1 MMAAEVYELNAW
13 RHQLQQG
20 DKGPKRNL
28 TNLIL
33 HIRNLDGL
41 GIALRFNEMTQ
52 QAEWKGRPIEDPDFV
67 DIRLLIERA
76 GFQPTDRDV
85 RPAVDRVA
93 RENPFNPV
101 TSYLTGLAWDG
112 TDRLTRWMVKL
123 LGAPDTPFVRTISP
137 KVLISAVAR
146 AMDPGCQVDTM
157 LILEGEQ
164 GIRKSSAIAALFGR
178 DVTRESVSLFDSHQR
193 MVMNMMGA
201 WVVELAEF
209 VAIARSHNASVKGL
223 ISMRQDTVVL
233 PYAKSASTHPRRCVF
248 FGTINPESA
257 GYLTD
262 NTGNRRYWPVAVTK
276 IDLDGIAIRRDQL
289 WAEALHR
296 FREGERWWLEGD
308 ETNDAAEQ
316 QVDREEQD
324 AWVEPLAKKLD
335 EEAARKAGN
344 LVNLIT
350 TDEALTLLGIPHER
364 KDKKAQ
370 MRAAAALGDLGF
382 VRVKL
387 RPDGPPGGKKGKP
400 KWVWRR

>member
-1 MMAAEVYELNAW
+1 MMDNVFELNAW
-13 RHQLQQG
+13 KHQLQQG

-33 HIRNLDGL
+33 HLRNLDGL
-41 GIALRFNEMTQ
+41 GKMLRFNEMTQ
-52 QAEWKGRPIEDPDFV
+52 LAEWQGRPLEDPDFI

-76 GFQPTDRDV
+76 GFQPAERDV

-93 RENPFNPV
+93 RETPYNPV
-101 TSYLTGLAWDG
+101 ANYLTGLTWDG
-112 TDRLTRWMVKL
+112 TVRLDRWMVRL
-123 LGAPDTPFVRTISP
+123 LGAPDTAFVRTISP

-146 AMDPGCQVDTM
+146 ALQPGCQVDTM

-262 NTGNRRYWPVAVTK
+262 NTGNRRYWPVAVTR
-276 IDLDGIAIRRDQL
+276 IDLDGIAQRRDQL
-289 WAEALHR
+289 WAEALR
-296 FREGERWWLEGD
+296 LFRAGERWWLEGE
-308 ETNDAAEQ
+308 ETGHAAEQ

-324 AWVEPLAKKLD
+324 PWVEPLSKKL
-335 EEAARKAGN
+335 EEESARRNGG
-344 LVNLIT
+344 VVSIIT
-350 TDEALTLLGIPHER
+350 TDEALSLLGIPHER

-370 MRAAAALGDLGF
+370 MRAATALGDLGF
-382 VRVKL
+382 SRVKL
-387 RPDGPPGGKKGKP
+387 RPDGPPGRSKGKP
-400 KWVWRR
+400 KWVWKR

>member
-1 MMAAEVYELNAW
+1 MMAEVYELNAW
-13 RHQLQQG
+13 KQTLQQG
-20 DKGPKRNL
+20 ERGPKRNL

-33 HIRNLDGL
+33 HLRNLDGL
-41 GIALRFNEMTQ
+41 GKTLRFNEMTQ
-52 QAEWKGRPIEDPDFV
+52 QAEWNGRPIEDPDFV

-76 GFQPTDRDV
+76 GFQPTERDV

-93 RENPFNPV
+93 RENTYNPV
-101 TSYLTGLAWDG
+101 IDYLTGLTWDG
-112 TDRLTRWMVKL
+112 TPRLDRWMIRL
-123 LGAPDTPFVRTISP
+123 LGAPDTPFVRLISP

-146 AMDPGCQVDTM
+146 ALQPGCQVDTI
-157 LILEGEQ
+157 LVLEGEQ

-178 DVTRESVSLFDSHQR
+178 DYTRESVSLFDSHQR

-209 VAIARSHNASVKGL
+209 VAIARTHHASVKGL

-233 PYAKSASTHPRRCVF
+233 PYAKSASTHPRRCIF
-248 FGTINPESA
+248 FGTVNPEAS

-262 NTGNRRYWPVAVTK
+262 STGNRRYWPVTVTE
-276 IDLDGIAIRRDQL
+276 IDLDAIRDKRDQL

-296 FREGERWWLEGD
+296 FRADERWWLEGD
-308 ETNDAAEQ
+308 ENLSAADQ

-324 AWVEPLAKKLD
+324 AWVEPLAKKIDD
-335 EEAARKAGN
+335 EGHRN
-344 LVNLIT
+344 QRRVTMIS

-370 MRAAAALGDLGF
+370 MRAAAALVDIGF
-382 VRVKL
+382 TRTKM
-387 RPDGPPGGKKGKP
+387 RPDAPPGEKKGKP
-400 KWVWRR
+400 KWVWTR